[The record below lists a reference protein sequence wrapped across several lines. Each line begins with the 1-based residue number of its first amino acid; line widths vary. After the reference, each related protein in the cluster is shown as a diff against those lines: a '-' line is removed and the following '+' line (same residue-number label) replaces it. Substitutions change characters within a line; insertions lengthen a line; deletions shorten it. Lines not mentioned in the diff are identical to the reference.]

1 LPPDPPITLTGSDAT
16 IAAVVRAARGGAKVA
31 LSNEARARVVAARTV
46 VERLAQSDEAIY
58 GVNSA
63 LGANTGKP
71 IPLDERA
78 AYQQRAVRARAVGVG
93 ARHPT
98 DVVRAMMFA
107 RAAGMAAG
115 GSGVSPDVLDALI
128 ALLNAAVHPVVPS
141 KGSIGV
147 ADLAPLSHLA
157 LPLFGEGSAEFRG
170 EVLRGDVALERAG
183 LRPVTLGAK
192 DGIALISANAATV
205 GHAAL
210 VVNDASCA
218 LDALNVATALSFEGF
233 RANLS
238 PLDSRVQAARPA
250 PGQGDIARRLT
261 SLLAG
266 SSLWQTGAARRVQ
279 DPLSLRCVTQVH
291 GAALAALRTARDHVE
306 LELNSAAD
314 SPLVLTDA
322 GEMLSTGNFHIP
334 GFTLAFETL
343 GLAFAHAALT
353 CVQRCQKLFNPA
365 LSGLPLQLT
374 TRGPEHSG
382 FATVQKTLTALYD
395 EIRHEANPA
404 TLDSLPVSEAVEDHA
419 PMAPYVVAKTAAI
432 VANLQYLVAIELLA
446 AAQAVDLREL
456 PQGALGKGTQ
466 AAYAAVRTR
475 VPRLDEDRPLG
486 PDIEAIAALLAAGG
500 IATTDLLS
508 P

>member
-1 LPPDPPITLTGSDAT
+1 MSPDTPITLSGRDAT
-16 IAAVVRAARGGAKVA
+16 IVAVVRVARGGAKVA
-31 LSNEARARVVAARTV
+31 LSADARAKVVAARAV

-63 LGANTGKP
+63 LGANTGKR
-71 IPLDERA
+71 IPRDELA

-93 ARHPT
+93 ARFPT
-98 DVVRAMMFA
+98 DIVRAMMFT

-128 ALLNAAVHPVVPS
+128 ALLNAGVHPVVPS
-141 KGSIGV
+141 QGSIGV

-157 LPLFGEGSAEFRG
+157 LPLFGEGSAEYHG
-170 EVLRGDVALERAG
+170 EILSGDAALARAG
-183 LRPVTLGAK
+183 LRPVALAAK

-210 VVNDASCA
+210 VVHDASRM
-218 LDALNVATALSFEGF
+218 LDVLNVAAALSFEGF

-238 PLDSRVQAARPA
+238 PLDPRVQAARPA
-250 PGQGDIARRLT
+250 PGQSDIAARLR
-261 SLLAG
+261 SLLAD
-266 SSLWQTGAARRVQ
+266 STLWHAGAARRVQ

-314 SPLVLTDA
+314 SPLVLADT

-334 GFTLAFETL
+334 GFALAFETL
-343 GLAFAHAALT
+343 GLAFAHAALL

-382 FATVQKTLTALYD
+382 FATTQKTLTALYN
-395 EIRHEANPA
+395 EIRHDANPA

-432 VANLQYLVAIELLA
+432 VAKVQYLAAIELLA
-446 AAQAVDLREL
+446 AAQAVDLRAL
-456 PQGALGKGTQ
+456 PEGALGNGTQ
-466 AAYAAVRTR
+466 AAYTAVRAR

-486 PDIEAIAALLAAGG
+486 PDIECIAALLAADGM
-500 IATTDLLS
+500 ATVDLLS
-508 P
+508 Q